1 MNILDYKKLNNDEK
15 LLLINKIKYLY
26 ITLNKSK
33 NVIVDDLNINS
44 KLLNKILKENNILK
58 SKEMINKS
66 KSDGKIKAYLEKP
79 EIKNKIKQTKLERY
93 GNENYNNREK
103 FKETLNN
110 NPQIVEHM
118 IDNIKQT
125 FLKKYGTEIP
135 MQLESVKNKFKQT
148 CLKKYGVENPYQS
161 KVIKEKIKQNLIENY
176 GVDNISKSAI
186 WKNKFKEKTLKSNF
200 KINRLNKINQTCRE
214 KYDIEWPCQLPQCIN
229 KSNSISKINQKFAS
243 LLEENNI
250 SFEQEFVLGNRKFD
264 FKIENMLIEIDPS
277 YTHNS
282 TIGCG
287 FNGHYEN
294 PLSKNYHLEKSK
306 LAIKNG
312 FFCIHVFDW
321 DNWNKVI
328 NLLLSKKIVYAKN
341 CELKEVSKKECDKFL
356 NFYHLQ
362 NTCNGQK
369 VKYGLYYNN
378 ELVQIMT
385 FGKPRYNKNYEWELL
400 RLCSN
405 KDYKIVG
412 GSEKLFKNFI
422 RHYNPQSIIS
432 YCDNSKFSGEV
443 YKRLEMILLSK
454 GSPSCNWSKGKEKI
468 TNNLLMQRGY
478 DQLFNANYGKGTP
491 NRNLM
496 IQNGWVEVYDCGQ
509 SSYIWNNK
517 E

>member
-33 NVIVDDLNINS
+33 STIVDDLNINS

-161 KVIKEKIKQNLIENY
+161 KIIREKIKQNLIENY

-229 KSNSISKINQKFAS
+229 KSNSISKVNQKFAN
-243 LLEENNI
+243 LLKENSI

-264 FKIENMLIEIDPS
+264 FKIGNMLIEINPS

-287 FNGHYEN
+287 FNGHYEKSL
-294 PLSKNYHLEKSK
+294 PKNYHLEKSK
-306 LAIKNG
+306 LAIENG

-321 DNWNKVI
+321 
-328 NLLLSKKIVYAKN
+328 
-341 CELKEVSKKECDKFL
+341 
-356 NFYHLQ
+356 
-362 NTCNGQK
+362 
-369 VKYGLYYNN
+369 
-378 ELVQIMT
+378 
-385 FGKPRYNKNYEWELL
+385 
-400 RLCSN
+400 
-405 KDYKIVG
+405 
-412 GSEKLFKNFI
+412 
-422 RHYNPQSIIS
+422 
-432 YCDNSKFSGEV
+432 
-443 YKRLEMILLSK
+443 
-454 GSPSCNWSKGKEKI
+454 
-468 TNNLLMQRGY
+468 
-478 DQLFNANYGKGTP
+478 
-491 NRNLM
+491 
-496 IQNGWVEVYDCGQ
+496 
-509 SSYIWNNK
+509 
-517 E
+517 

>member
-1 MNILDYKKLNNDEK
+1 M
-15 LLLINKIKYLY
+15 KIGN
-26 ITLNKSK
+26 TL
-33 NVIVDDLNINS
+33 V
-44 KLLNKILKENNILK
+44 
-58 SKEMINKS
+58 
-66 KSDGKIKAYLEKP
+66 
-79 EIKNKIKQTKLERY
+79 
-93 GNENYNNREK
+93 
-103 FKETLNN
+103 
-110 NPQIVEHM
+110 
-118 IDNIKQT
+118 
-125 FLKKYGTEIP
+125 
-135 MQLESVKNKFKQT
+135 
-148 CLKKYGVENPYQS
+148 
-161 KVIKEKIKQNLIENY
+161 
-176 GVDNISKSAI
+176 
-186 WKNKFKEKTLKSNF
+186 
-200 KINRLNKINQTCRE
+200 
-214 KYDIEWPCQLPQCIN
+214 
-229 KSNSISKINQKFAS
+229 
-243 LLEENNI
+243 
-250 SFEQEFVLGNRKFD
+250 
-264 FKIENMLIEIDPS
+264 EIDPT
-277 YTHNS
+277 YTHSCVVNKKGYGGKDKRYHILK
-282 TIGCG
+282 TIVANKSG
-287 FNGHYEN
+287 FNCVH
-294 PLSKNYHLEKSK
+294 
-306 LAIKNG
+306 IW
-312 FFCIHVFDW
+312 DW

-412 GSEKLFKNFI
+412 GSEKLFKKFI
-422 RHYNPQSIIS
+422 RHYNPQNIIS